1 MKLRLLIFLMLLPLI
16 SGFSEES
23 DLLFEQ
29 GTQLYQAGQ
38 IEEAL
43 ASFQQILNSD
53 VEAGPVYYNMG
64 NCYYKLGEI
73 GLAIVH
79 YERAMRLMPGNED
92 VRFNLGLANQVIV
105 DQIEVH
111 NDFILIRIW
120 RGFLYLFSIPMFLVT
135 LAGLYVM
142 TVLFII
148 IRMLTRSGSVRFVFG
163 RLAIL
168 SGIVL
173 LILGLSYLARV
184 QDSKNRVEAIILSE
198 KVDVMS
204 APLTQGGTEVFVLHE
219 GTKVR
224 LDRERDE
231 WVEIILPDRKVGW
244 VKRGVLEV
252 I

>member
-1 MKLRLLIFLMLLPLI
+1 MKLNIVPILLLFPLI
-16 SGFSEES
+16 SGFADEPNR
-23 DLLFEQ
+23 LFEQ

-43 ASFQQILNSD
+43 ASFQSILTTGY
-53 VEAGPVYYNMG
+53 EAGPIYYNMG

-73 GLAIVH
+73 GPAILN
-79 YERAMRLMPGNED
+79 YERAARLMPGDVD
-92 VRFNLGLANQVIV
+92 VRFNLGLANQTIA
-105 DQIEVH
+105 DQIETQE
-111 NDFILIRIW
+111 DFILIRLW
-120 RGFLYLFSIPMFLVT
+120 RGFLYLLSIPVFLVT
-135 LAGLYVM
+135 LAGLYIL

-148 IRMLTRSGSVRFVFG
+148 IRMLTRRGSVRFVSG

-173 LILGLSYLARV
+173 LILILSYFARL
-184 QDSKNRVEAIILSE
+184 QDSQNRIEAIILAE

-204 APLTQGGTEVFVLHE
+204 APLAQGGTEVFVLHE

-224 LDRERDE
+224 LDREREE

-244 VKRGVLEV
+244 VKKEVLE
-252 I
+252 II